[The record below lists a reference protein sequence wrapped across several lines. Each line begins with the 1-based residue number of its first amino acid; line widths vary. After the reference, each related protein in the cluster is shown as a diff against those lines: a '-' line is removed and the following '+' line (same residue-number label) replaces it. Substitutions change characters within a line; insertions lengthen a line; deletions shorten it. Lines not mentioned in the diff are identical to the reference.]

1 MKLILLGCN
10 LFFNSIIQYW
20 EENIDKTFKKDRDK
34 RIAWSILELMDRVD
48 TIEIFNKV
56 DLLNKD
62 EYEGFN
68 GENTIFV
75 SAKNGS
81 GIDQIKY
88 AICKELDQKYL
99 NTKLSFNNNY
109 GPITNWLYENCK
121 IISKKN
127 TDFDRYNYNVKITK
141 TNLEKL
147 KIKYPCVEILS

>member
-1 MKLILLGCN
+1 MYSILN
-10 LFFNSIIQYW
+10 K
-20 EENIDKTFKKDRDK
+20 IDKNIQSR
-34 RIAWSILELMDRVD
+34 

-62 EYEGFN
+62 ECKSFY

-88 AICKELDQKYL
+88 AIKKELDQMYL
-99 NTKLSFNNNY
+99 STKLSFNNNY

-127 TDFDRYNYNVKITK
+127 VDFNMYNYDVKITK
-141 TNLEKL
+141 INLKKL
-147 KIKYPCVEILS
+147 IIKYPCVKILS